1 MFLFILAERT
11 CARLGTVAMSKKKEE
26 EHRPLSKKNR
36 QSTIFL
42 VEELDS
48 MGLAPF
54 FETVCADVFS
64 ILDKNRGGALELGE
78 MEAAS
83 KKLHAMMPPKCR
95 FYFKDLDANSD
106 GSISIDEWLVAMKKI
121 VDENNDCDEV
131 KLLQT
136 WKQIYGPRLI
146 RGAATP
152 FPGIVA
158 VRKLM
163 LSGEYKGD
171 AGALKMLSDSVVLIK
186 HAVNNLDKHEFTD
199 LFAKDKL
206 EDAKDL
212 LTAVAFIMD
221 PDFDGRYTRDYAE
234 YVKNFAQFEV
244 IRMDL
249 DPTTLSDETVE
260 KVLAI
265 DLAGKEHL
273 GPAAAN
279 LVQWVQGVIKDTIE

>member
-1 MFLFILAERT
+1 
-11 CARLGTVAMSKKKEE
+11 
-26 EHRPLSKKNR
+26 
-36 QSTIFL
+36 
-42 VEELDS
+42 
-48 MGLAPF
+48 
-54 FETVCADVFS
+54 
-64 ILDKNRGGALELGE
+64 
-78 MEAAS
+78 
-83 KKLHAMMPPKCR
+83 
-95 FYFKDLDANSD
+95 
-106 GSISIDEWLVAMKKI
+106 MKKI

-249 DPTTLSDETVE
+249 DPTALSDETVE
-260 KVLAI
+260 KVLAM

-279 LVQWVQGVIKDTIE
+279 LIQWVQGVIKDTIE